1 MYEAIKSYRRLNNLI
16 IILLVCLPFVFLIPQ
31 KADEN
36 YSSRKLSKRNLK
48 STNICSKTSS
58 EFSQYY
64 RLGDRSILNMDE
76 DNTED
81 YDSYYIEALINIV
94 KNYYEKKRDNESDSE
109 FKKNLFKYAYHIL
122 PLIIVLCLGI
132 LSLVAWIV
140 WGVCVCQKCKCCYCK
155 RQKCKT
161 PSIVLA
167 LIFYIIVALICLY
180 SLVEQNKVFEGL
192 ADLECSVLKFT
203 DEVLQGEKVAY
214 PPFWTGIDNI
224 ETTLQQ
230 ISSKINELKDT
241 TITNLQNLQS
251 DVNNKKETFENSLK
265 DAGNRIKNNYI
276 KTYDSNNY
284 QLDLAKLFG
293 TYDTINKEASPEKS
307 VCNFWITEYSS
318 LASKAKT
325 EMTNTIE
332 SFSTILNGVEITQSL
347 TIAQTRLSEI
357 KTEFKALENLFS
369 DYIFNHADD
378 VDKKGK
384 VIYALFFSILII
396 LCAAIIVFMLLLCCC
411 SGKVCTNLTCLQYFF
426 KYFLHIFWNIM
437 ALIMFLLFMG
447 GSWFTIA
454 GTLGGDLVNVI
465 SFLISNDNLGD
476 NKDTIILGNVKQ
488 YLNKCFNDEGN
499 ILNELGFHSNMNY
512 FENLKKSLIQIEEI
526 KNQFNDKLNK
536 FVYTEYL
543 EELTERAQF
552 NSPEFELVS
561 VDDGIT
567 PNSYNFVDLLNGI
580 NSYSDSNN
588 LKEKWD
594 ITSTLT
600 NKCSA
605 SNPDDSGHSNTII
618 YHPKYCYPTIKPWVN
633 SEASLNDK
641 KTKLNDMKD
650 LIETANKESDPY
662 SIKSLLNGLNT
673 DYSSFL
679 ESEITSL
686 GTFIDNIKKITDIV
700 KNYTSEDD
708 ELFSFMNCNYLKP
721 DVQVI
726 LFYLKNSIGNDLYEV
741 GVYLL
746 IAAFSM
752 PFAISFTILLIVIT
766 NEEVEKNKEELI
778 KDEKSKQN
786 KSKDVKKSAVRID
799 NISEREIINDKIN
812 DENNSKNEV
821 NTNNGII
828 INKYNK
834 NSEKDFKKEN
844 II

>member
-1 MYEAIKSYRRLNNLI
+1 MYECINSYRRLNYLI
-16 IILLVCLPFVFLIPQ
+16 IILLVYLPLVTLVPQ
-31 KADEN
+31 KVDEN
-36 YSSRKLSKRNLK
+36 ISSRKLSLRNLQETK
-48 STNICSKTSS
+48 ICSKTSS
-58 EFSQYY
+58 EFSKYY
-64 RLGDRSILNMDE
+64 RLGDRTILNMDE

-94 KNYYEKKRDNESDSE
+94 KNYYEKKRDKESDSE
-109 FKKNLFKYAYHIL
+109 FKKNLFKYIYHIL
-122 PLIIVLCLGI
+122 PLIVVLCLGI

-155 RQKCKT
+155 SEKCET

-167 LIFYIIVALICLY
+167 LIFYVIVGLICLY
-180 SLVEQNKVFEGL
+180 CLVEQNKVFTGL

-214 PPFWTGIDNI
+214 PPYWTGIENI

-251 DVNNKKETFENSLK
+251 DVNNKKEMFENSLK
-265 DAGNRIKNNYI
+265 DAGDKIKNSYI
-276 KTYDSNNY
+276 KTYGSNNY

-293 TYDTINKEASPEKS
+293 TYDNVNKEASPEKS
-307 VCNFWITEYSS
+307 VCNFWINEYSS
-318 LASKAKT
+318 LASKSKT

-347 TIAQTRLSEI
+347 TNAQTRLEEI
-357 KTEFKALENLFS
+357 KTEFKTLENLFS
-369 DYIFNHADD
+369 DYIFKHADD
-378 VDKKGK
+378 VDKKGR
-384 VIYALFFSILII
+384 VIYTLFFSLLII

-411 SGKVCTNLTCLQYFF
+411 SGKVCTNLTCFQCFF

-437 ALIMFLLFMG
+437 ALIMFILFMG

-454 GTLGGDLVNVI
+454 GTIGGDLVNVI
-465 SFLISNDNLGD
+465 SFLISKDNLGE

-499 ILNELGFHSNMNY
+499 ILNELGFHSNMIY

-536 FVYTEYL
+536 FVYNDYL
-543 EELTERAQF
+543 EELTERLQF

-561 VDDGIT
+561 VNDGIT
-567 PNSYNFVDLLNGI
+567 PNSYNFVELLKGI
-580 NSYSDSNN
+580 NSYSNTHDK
-588 LKEKWD
+588 KENWD
-594 ITSTLT
+594 IKSTST
-600 NKCSA
+600 NECSSA
-605 SNPDDSGHSNTII
+605 NPDDSGHSTTIT

-633 SEASLNDK
+633 NEASLSDNK
-641 KTKLNDMKD
+641 IKLNDMKD
-650 LIETANKESDPY
+650 LIESANKESDSN
-662 SIKSLLNGLNT
+662 SIISLLNGLNT

-679 ESEITSL
+679 ETEITSL
-686 GTFIDNIKKITDIV
+686 GIFIDKIKVITDIV

-708 ELFSFMNCNYLKP
+708 ELFSFMKCNYLRP
-721 DVQVI
+721 DVEVI
-726 LFYLKNSIGNDLYEV
+726 LFYLKNSISNDLYEV

-766 NEEVEKNKEELI
+766 NEEVQKNKEELN
-778 KDEKSKQN
+778 KDKKSKQN
-786 KSKDVKKSAVRID
+786 NDEKKSGDKID
-799 NISEREIINDKIN
+799 NMSEREVINKKLDN
-812 DENNSKNEV
+812 ENIAKKEDV
-821 NTNNGII
+821 TNNDII
-828 INKYNK
+828 IKQFDNKD
-834 NSEKDFKKEN
+834 SEKDFKKSD
-844 II
+844 IK